1 MGKKL
6 KSGYTTG
13 SCCTAAIIAGL
24 NYLLD
29 ERKLENV
36 QLQSLNNKKINIPI
50 SRLRKRNNFV
60 TTSVKKYSGD
70 DPDVTDGIEI
80 FVRIKKVTKLK
91 KDSAG
96 YIIGNT
102 LITCGRGI
110 GKVTKKGLRCEV
122 GKYAINPG
130 PLKMMELAIESI
142 LDDKN
147 DLYFEIKIYIPEGLE
162 KSKKT
167 FNPKLGIVG
176 GISILGSTG
185 ILNPMSEEALKDS
198 LYIEMK
204 VLKENSNKDYI
215 VFVFG
220 NYGKKYCE
228 EIGLQSSNLIVISNY
243 IGYML
248 EVAEE
253 LGYKKIILVGHIGKG
268 IKIAGG
274 IFNTHSKVADARM
287 EIMGAN
293 AFLNGESN
301 ENVMN
306 ILNSN
311 TVEEAC
317 NYIEKREFFYKISN
331 KISEKI
337 KNYLKTDVIEC
348 EVLLFSFKEEIL
360 GYSDNFYKLVEEVK
374 EWV

>member
-13 SCCTAAIIAGL
+13 SCCAAAIAAGL
-24 NYLLD
+24 NFLIYN
-29 ERKLENV
+29 RKLKNI
-36 QLQSLNNKKINIPI
+36 QLETLNSKKIKIPI
-50 SRLRKRNNFV
+50 LKLRKKNNFV
-60 TTSVKKYSGD
+60 TVGVKKYSGD
-70 DPDVTDGIEI
+70 DPDVTNGIEI
-80 FVRIKKVTKLK
+80 YAKIKVVKKLK

-96 YIIGNT
+96 YILGNN
-102 LITCGRGI
+102 LITGGRGI

-130 PLKMMELAIESI
+130 PLKMMELV
-142 LDDKN
+142 LN
-147 DLYFEIKIYIPEGLE
+147 DFVDELENIFLEITLYIPKGREI
-162 KSKKT
+162 SKKT
-167 FNPKLGIVG
+167 FNPKLGIIG

-198 LYIEMK
+198 LYVEMK
-204 VLKENSNKDYI
+204 VLKENSDKDYI

-228 EIGLQSSNLIVISNY
+228 NIGLDSSNLMVISNY
-243 IGYML
+243 VGYML
-248 EVAEE
+248 EVAKE
-253 LGYKKIILVGHIGKG
+253 LKYNKIILIGHIGKA

-301 ENVMN
+301 ENVKRV
-306 ILNSN
+306 LSSN

-317 NYIEKREFFYKISN
+317 DYIENDEFFFKIAN
-331 KISEKI
+331 KVSEKI
-337 KNYLKTDVIEC
+337 KNYLKTEEVQC
-348 EVLLFSFKEEIL
+348 EVLLFSFKEKIL
-360 GYSDNFYKLVEEVK
+360 GYSDKFYKLIEEVK
-374 EWV
+374 E

>member
-13 SCCTAAIIAGL
+13 SCCAAAIAAGL
-24 NYLLD
+24 NFLIYN
-29 ERKLENV
+29 RKLKNI
-36 QLQSLNNKKINIPI
+36 QLETLNSKKIKIPI
-50 SRLRKRNNFV
+50 LKLRKKNNFV
-60 TTSVKKYSGD
+60 TVGVKKYSGD
-70 DPDVTDGIEI
+70 DPDVTNGIEI
-80 FVRIKKVTKLK
+80 YAKIKVVKKLK

-96 YIIGNT
+96 YILGNN
-102 LITCGRGI
+102 LITGGRGI

-130 PLKMMELAIESI
+130 PLKMMELV
-142 LDDKN
+142 LN
-147 DLYFEIKIYIPEGLE
+147 DFVDELENIFLEITLYIPKGREI
-162 KSKKT
+162 SKKT
-167 FNPKLGIVG
+167 FNPKLGIIG

-198 LYIEMK
+198 LYVEMK
-204 VLKENSNKDYI
+204 VLKENSDKDYI

-228 EIGLQSSNLIVISNY
+228 NIGLDSSNLMVISNY
-243 IGYML
+243 VGYML
-248 EVAEE
+248 EVAKE
-253 LGYKKIILVGHIGKG
+253 LKYNKIILIGHIGKA

-301 ENVMN
+301 ENVKRV
-306 ILNSN
+306 LSSN

-317 NYIEKREFFYKISN
+317 DYIENDDFFFKIAN
-331 KISEKI
+331 KVSEKI
-337 KNYLKTDVIEC
+337 KHYLKTEEVQC
-348 EVLLFSFKEEIL
+348 EVLLFSFKEKIL
-360 GYSDNFYKLVEEVK
+360 GYSDKFYKLIEEVK
-374 EWV
+374 E

>member
-13 SCCTAAIIAGL
+13 SCCAAAIAAGL
-24 NYLLD
+24 NFLIYN
-29 ERKLENV
+29 RKLKNI
-36 QLQSLNNKKINIPI
+36 QLETLNSKKIKIPI
-50 SRLRKRNNFV
+50 LKLRKKNNFV
-60 TTSVKKYSGD
+60 TVGVKKYSGD
-70 DPDVTDGIEI
+70 DPDVTNGIEI
-80 FVRIKKVTKLK
+80 YAKIKVVKKLK

-96 YIIGNT
+96 YILGNN

-130 PLKMMELAIESI
+130 PLKMMELV
-142 LDDKN
+142 LN
-147 DLYFEIKIYIPEGLE
+147 DFVDELENMLLEITLYIPRGREI
-162 KSKKT
+162 SKKT
-167 FNPKLGIVG
+167 FNPKLGIIG

-198 LYIEMK
+198 LYVEMK
-204 VLKENSNKDYI
+204 VLKENSDKDYI

-228 EIGLQSSNLIVISNY
+228 NIGLDSSNLMVISNY
-243 IGYML
+243 VGYML
-248 EVAEE
+248 EVAKE
-253 LGYKKIILVGHIGKG
+253 LKYNKIILIGHIGKA

-301 ENVMN
+301 ENVKRV
-306 ILNSN
+306 LSSN

-317 NYIEKREFFYKISN
+317 DYIENDDFFFKIAN
-331 KISEKI
+331 KVSEKI
-337 KNYLKTDVIEC
+337 KHYLKTEEVQC
-348 EVLLFSFKEEIL
+348 EVLLFSFKEKIL
-360 GYSDNFYKLVEEVK
+360 GYSDKFYKLIEEVK
-374 EWV
+374 E

>member
-13 SCCTAAIIAGL
+13 SCCAAAIAAGL
-24 NYLLD
+24 NFLIYN
-29 ERKLENV
+29 RKLKNI
-36 QLQSLNNKKINIPI
+36 QLETLNSKKIKIPI
-50 SRLRKRNNFV
+50 LKLRKKNNFV
-60 TTSVKKYSGD
+60 TVGVKKYSGD
-70 DPDVTDGIEI
+70 DPDVTNGIEI
-80 FVRIKKVTKLK
+80 YAKIKIVKKLK

-96 YIIGNT
+96 YILGNNLIIG
-102 LITCGRGI
+102 GRGI

-130 PLKMMELAIESI
+130 PLKMMELV
-142 LDDKN
+142 LN
-147 DLYFEIKIYIPEGLE
+147 DFVDELENIFLEITLYIPKGREI
-162 KSKKT
+162 SKKT
-167 FNPKLGIVG
+167 FNPKLGIIG

-198 LYIEMK
+198 LYVEMK
-204 VLKENSNKDYI
+204 VLKENSDKDYI

-228 EIGLQSSNLIVISNY
+228 NIGLDSSNLMVISNY
-243 IGYML
+243 VGYML
-248 EVAEE
+248 EVAKE
-253 LGYKKIILVGHIGKG
+253 LKYNKIILIGHIGKA

-301 ENVMN
+301 ENVKRV
-306 ILNSN
+306 LSSN

-317 NYIEKREFFYKISN
+317 DYIENDEFFFKIAN
-331 KISEKI
+331 KVSEKI
-337 KNYLKTDVIEC
+337 KNYLKTEEVQC
-348 EVLLFSFKEEIL
+348 EVLLFSFKEKIL
-360 GYSDNFYKLVEEVK
+360 GYSDKFYKLIEEVK
-374 EWV
+374 